1 MSHLVFH
8 RRPNLRQSTLVAA
21 FSGWPDAQEAAS
33 RSLRYLIRK
42 LSAEKFAEVEPEE
55 FYVFSRVRPRVRLD
69 QDGTRRLRWP
79 SNTFYSWHDETTSR
93 DMVFL
98 VGAEPNLKWNTYAK
112 AIMEVAHTCDV
123 ARMVVLGSLLDAT
136 PHTREPGITG
146 LATEPETRELF
157 AELGIAGS
165 RYQGPTG
172 VPSVL
177 MESCA
182 QEGLSYASMWVHSPH
197 YLQASPNPKASYT
210 LLRRLLQVLDLDVDL
225 SDLSGASLAFR
236 GPGHPRPVPEPRL
249 AEPRPKARGA
259 LRQGH
264 GPPRR
269 RTAGGAARARRG
281 HQGPGGL
288 PATAA
293 KGRRPL
299 VLSPRRRAGGVG
311 LAERGRARAH
321 PLIAPHRQ

>member
-8 RRPNLRQSTLVAA
+8 RQPNLHGSTLVAA

-42 LSAEKFAEVEPEE
+42 LSAQKFAEVEPEE

-69 QDGTRRLRWP
+69 REGTRRLRWP
-79 SNTFYSWHDETTSR
+79 SNTFYSWHDESSSR

-98 VGAEPNLKWNTYAK
+98 VGAEPNLKWNTYSR

-146 LATEPETRELF
+146 LATDAEVRELF
-157 AELGIAGS
+157 AELGVTDS

-172 VPSVL
+172 LPSVL
-177 MESCA
+177 MEACVE
-182 QEGLSYASMWVHSPH
+182 QGLSYASMWVHSPH

-210 LLRRLLQVLDLDVDL
+210 LLKRLLQVLDLDVDL
-225 SDLSGASLAFR
+225 SDLSDASQAFEDQVSRALAQNPEWQSHFR
-236 GPGHPRPVPEPRL
+236 KLEERYDRATGHVPE
-249 AEPRPKARGA
+249 
-259 LRQGH
+259 
-264 GPPRR
+264 GP
-269 RTAGGAARARRG
+269 
-281 HQGPGGL
+281 QEEL
-288 PATAA
+288 PAPDVVIKDLEEFLQQQQRNRRSEGPAA
-293 KGRRPL
+293 PPSGEEPE
-299 VLSPRRRAGGVG
+299 A
-311 LAERGRARAH
+311 
-321 PLIAPHRQ
+321 